1 MLERLEEQIEKAVAG
16 EDQASISTPE
26 NENSIRLL
34 GAFRGVSEELVNFAR
49 QSGGLIG
56 LACVRPGSDGGM
68 AMHLIPHELYAGE
81 VFFPPMLLDA
91 ALGLVA
97 ATITAR
103 LFQPFPVS
111 RYLYYPSLVLIA
123 LTVIYTGLFSIFLIP
138 G

>member
-1 MLERLEEQIEKAVAG
+1 MV
-16 EDQASISTPE
+16 
-26 NENSIRLL
+26 
-34 GAFRGVSEELVNFAR
+34 
-49 QSGGLIG
+49 
-56 LACVRPGSDGGM
+56 
-68 AMHLIPHELYAGE
+68 MHFIPHELYVGE

-103 LFQPFPVS
+103 LLNRFRVS
-111 RYLYYPSLVLIA
+111 RFFYQPSLVLVA